1 MKQVWTIVKWE
12 FINRVKTKLFLITT
26 FLLPFFMGA
35 MFYLPTILMNLEPEE
50 LTEIGLVYEDGL
62 DTLVERFQSQVA
74 MSHRLKDGNPQ
85 FIIFRYEDEKTA
97 LDSVS
102 MKSIDGYLYIPSSV
116 LDTGQVNYFGHSLSN
131 IKIFSQL
138 RRTLNQVV
146 IEQRMLDQDID
157 ISLVGALSRNIR
169 FDTFEVDD
177 EGITSEGNE
186 LTSFLL
192 PLMFLMILFM
202 TVFMSGQLL
211 LRSVMEE
218 RTNRTIEIL
227 LSSVTADEIMR
238 GKILG
243 LGALGLIQM
252 IFYLICGLVVTE
264 YKELTIVDY
273 SQIPIFFIYFVTGYL
288 FYASIFAA
296 MGTLFKSEQEA
307 QQSSGIIS
315 IVAILPIAFSSYFI
329 TNPGSAFTVA
339 SSYIPPLTPFMMILR
354 VGTKS
359 VEYTE
364 IILSTLLMIVSCWFM
379 LKLSGKIF
387 RIAILLYGKRPTFKE
402 IIRWAKT

>member
-35 MFYLPTILMNLEPEE
+35 MLYLPTILMDLEPEE

-169 FDTFEVDD
+169 FDTFEVDE

-364 IILSTLLMIVSCWFM
+364 IILSTLLMIVSCWLM

>member
-35 MFYLPTILMNLEPEE
+35 MLYLPTILMDLEPEE
-50 LTEIGLVYEDGL
+50 LTKIGLVYEDGL
-62 DTLVERFQSQVA
+62 NTLVERFQSQVT

-169 FDTFEVDD
+169 FDTFEVDE

-296 MGTLFKSEQEA
+296 MGTLFRSEQEA

-364 IILSTLLMIVSCWFM
+364 IILSTLLMIVSCWLM